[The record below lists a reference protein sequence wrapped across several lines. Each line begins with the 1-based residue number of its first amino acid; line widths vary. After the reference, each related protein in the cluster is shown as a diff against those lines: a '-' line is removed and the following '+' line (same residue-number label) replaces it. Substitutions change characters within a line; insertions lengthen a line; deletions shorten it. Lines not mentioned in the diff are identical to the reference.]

1 MKNDYNVRVPQI
13 IDLKT
18 AVELYYTR
26 SELSNKDIERLFGHL
41 SSATISRLKGKARQK
56 MVEDNVPCWNAR
68 LVNTQV
74 AYKTWGLAIEDLEQ
88 RYEKL
93 KKLAV

>member
-18 AVELYYTR
+18 AVEL
-26 SELSNKDIERLFGHL
+26 FGHL

-56 MVEDNVPCWNAR
+56 MIEDNVPCWNAR
-68 LVNTQV
+68 FVNTRV

>member
-1 MKNDYNVRVPQI
+1 MNNDYNVRIPQI
-13 IDLKT
+13 TDLGT
-18 AVELYYTR
+18 AIEIYYSR

-41 SSATISRLKGKARQK
+41 STATISRLKGKARQK
-56 MVEDNVPCWNAR
+56 MIEDNVPCWNAS
-68 LVNTQV
+68 LVNTKV